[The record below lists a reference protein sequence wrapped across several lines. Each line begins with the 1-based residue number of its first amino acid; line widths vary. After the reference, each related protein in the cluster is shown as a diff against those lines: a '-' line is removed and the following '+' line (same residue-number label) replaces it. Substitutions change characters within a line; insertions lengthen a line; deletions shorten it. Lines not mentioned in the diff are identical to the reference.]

1 MEDYIALYAT
11 DSAERLEDSIASKIT
26 EEFIEAMDD
35 DFNTTAAIANL
46 HGIFKYSNGAIK
58 AANKGNREKTA
69 NTLKEIL
76 EKVKDAYKVLG
87 FFTQEPAKFITELK
101 VKYLGKLNMTEEEIL
116 KTIEERKAA
125 KAEKNYTL
133 ADEIR
138 ASLDEKGIILNDTAA
153 GTVWDI
159 KALY

>member
-1 MEDYIALYAT
+1 
-11 DSAERLEDSIASKIT
+11 
-26 EEFIEAMDD
+26 
-35 DFNTTAAIANL
+35 
-46 HGIFKYSNGAIK
+46 
-58 AANKGNREKTA
+58 
-69 NTLKEIL
+69 
-76 EKVKDAYKVLG
+76 
-87 FFTQEPAKFITELK
+87 
-101 VKYLGKLNMTEEEIL
+101 MTEEEIL

-125 KAEKNYTL
+125 KADKNYAL